1 MDWVIVDGVRP
12 YDGRYLFDIEGRE
25 LTTREWGWI
34 KRLSG
39 YLPLTLEE
47 GFRGGDPELFAA
59 FAVIALYRDG
69 KIDAR
74 EATGV
79 FERIVD
85 APFGSTIR
93 METDGVDE
101 QEDDAAGP
109 PPPSSVGKPSTSG
122 GGSPTSS
129 ETSDETP
136 AAIGTPASELSQ
148 SDLIRL
154 AT

>member
-59 FAVIALYRDG
+59 FAVIALRRDG

-74 EATGV
+74 EAPAV

-93 METDGVDE
+93 METDTDQE
-101 QEDDAAGP
+101 QEDDAGP
-109 PPPSSVGKPSTSG
+109 PLPSSTAKPSTSG
-122 GGSPTSS
+122 GGSRTSS

-136 AAIGTPASELSQ
+136 AVTGTPASELSP